1 MGKLSQ
7 RVGDRL
13 LLLTTHQA
21 AGGRW
26 PAPIPGEG
34 WRLRRAGPR
43 WFAVWS
49 SDCERLRR
57 LRVLL
62 LPAAWL
68 GLSAQQ
74 ELALALGQSRAGDCP
89 AALAGP
95 LLTARGKLRRRLSR
109 GF

>member
-7 RVGDRL
+7 RAGDRL
-13 LLLTTHQA
+13 LLLTTHRA
-21 AGGRW
+21 AGERW
-26 PAPIPGEG
+26 PVPIPGEG

-43 WFAVWS
+43 WFAIWS
-49 SDCERLRR
+49 TDRERLRR

-74 ELALALGQSRAGDCP
+74 ELALVLDQSRAGDRP
-89 AALAGP
+89 ASLAGP
-95 LLTARGKLRRRLSR
+95 LLAARGKLRRRLSR